1 LFSDFDFLFVAIFV
15 VVVVV
20 VANKFLQVF
29 VYHHRHR
36 HHYQTK
42 MLIRVRSR
50 DGLERVTV
58 EANATVK
65 ELQSAI
71 AETLN
76 VPVSQQLLSRNRALL
91 LAKEPDRDASFTDM
105 KNLDASLSSLGLGHG
120 AVVYLVYSGER
131 IVAGP
136 PVTPHGTFGKKMTMD
151 DLIARQTRI
160 ERQEKPHCSSLS
172 LDREAAD
179 SFQHYVH
186 QSLAFSVK
194 RGGFMYGSVN
204 EAGEVSVE
212 FIYEP
217 PQQGSEDSL
226 LLMRDMEEEKHA
238 DIIAAGLGSRKVG
251 FIFTQTVS
259 QTKRDYTLSSIEIR
273 QAAQLHAESEFECW
287 ATAIVKLEVN
297 DEGGTDVHFEAFQLS
312 DQCVKL
318 YKEGCFVEDCPDL
331 DPKLSRMAKDVVIL
345 SKDTRD
351 VDNDFFLVLVKILD
365 HEGPLSCTFPVE
377 NRESFSSLQALKAHL
392 ERTRNKP
399 YVKRI
404 ADFHLLLLLSN
415 YLDVNTDIPQLM
427 ECIRVQGPVPD
438 GYQLIIE
445 SLASHF

>member
-1 LFSDFDFLFVAIFV
+1 
-15 VVVVV
+15 
-20 VANKFLQVF
+20 
-29 VYHHRHR
+29 
-36 HHYQTK
+36 

-58 EANATVK
+58 DANATVK
-65 ELQSAI
+65 QLQYAI

-91 LAKEPDRDASFTDM
+91 LAKGADRDAASFTDM
-105 KNLDASLSSLGLGHG
+105 KNLDSSLSSLGLTHG
-120 AVVYLVYSGER
+120 AMVYLVYSGER
-131 IVAGP
+131 VVAGP

-172 LDREAAD
+172 LDRDAAN
-179 SFQHYVH
+179 SFQNYVH
-186 QSLAFSVK
+186 QSLAFAVK

-217 PQQGSEDSL
+217 PQQGSEDRL

-238 DIIAAGLGSRKVG
+238 DIIAAGLGLRKVG

-259 QTKRDYTLSSIEIR
+259 QSKKDYTLSSIEIR

-287 ATAIVKLEVN
+287 ATAIVKLEGN

-318 YKEGCFVEDCPDL
+318 YKEGWFVEDCPDL

-365 HEGPLSCTFPVE
+365 HEVQFSFLSVLLGFL
-377 NRESFSSLQALKAHL
+377 S
-392 ERTRNKP
+392 P
-399 YVKRI
+399 YLCFFLLILPHSNLMWAADMRVVLAKKVSIRI
-404 ADFHLLLLLSN
+404 
-415 YLDVNTDIPQLM
+415 
-427 ECIRVQGPVPD
+427 
-438 GYQLIIE
+438 
-445 SLASHF
+445 

>member
-20 VANKFLQVF
+20 VVANKFLQVFLF

-91 LAKEPDRDASFTDM
+91 LAKEPDRDSSFTDM
-105 KNLDASLSSLGLGHG
+105 KNLDASLLSLGLGHG

-131 IVAGP
+131 VVAGP

-238 DIIAAGLGSRKVG
+238 DIIAAGLGLCKVG

-273 QAAQLHAESEFECW
+273 QAAQLHAESGFECW

-318 YKEGCFVEDCPDL
+318 YKEGWFIEECPDL

-365 HEGPLSCTFPVE
+365 HEVQYFPFQCCSFPL
-377 NRESFSSLQALKAHL
+377 
-392 ERTRNKP
+392 
-399 YVKRI
+399 
-404 ADFHLLLLLSN
+404 FHLSL
-415 YLDVNTDIPQLM
+415 YLPS
-427 ECIRVQGPVPD
+427 
-438 GYQLIIE
+438 Y
-445 SLASHF
+445 LAPF